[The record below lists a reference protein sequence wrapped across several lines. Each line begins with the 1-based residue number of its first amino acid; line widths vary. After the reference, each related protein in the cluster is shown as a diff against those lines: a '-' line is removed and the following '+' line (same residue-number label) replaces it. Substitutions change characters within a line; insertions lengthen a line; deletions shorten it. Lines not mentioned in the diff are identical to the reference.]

1 MLLNL
6 ALEEVLYEKFPSG
19 EKKKKKQKNKNRK
32 QNLLPEELVCFFLTI
47 RDIILF

>member
-19 EKKKKKQKNKNRK
+19 EKKTKQKLTPRGISMFLSDNKGHHS
-32 QNLLPEELVCFFLTI
+32 FLTI
-47 RDIILF
+47 RTM

>member
-19 EKKKKKQKNKNRK
+19 EKKQKNKNRK

>member
-19 EKKKKKQKNKNRK
+19 EKKKKTKKQKQKTK
-32 QNLLPEELVCFFLTI
+32 LTP
-47 RDIILF
+47 

>member
-19 EKKKKKQKNKNRK
+19 EKKKKQKNKNRK